1 MVTILTFNASIIH
14 PIAKK
19 SSSCQ
24 GQQRKLLATKSAL
37 KLKMAAET
45 DNEIPDLPVTEA
57 VEDEG
62 GQVNEGQSESR
73 VGSSK
78 STKVVNIP
86 NLFHG
91 LSEL

>member
-1 MVTILTFNASIIH
+1 
-14 PIAKK
+14 
-19 SSSCQ
+19 
-24 GQQRKLLATKSAL
+24 
-37 KLKMAAET
+37 MAAET
-45 DNEIPDLPVTEA
+45 DNEIPDLPVTEATEA

-91 LSEL
+91 LSDF